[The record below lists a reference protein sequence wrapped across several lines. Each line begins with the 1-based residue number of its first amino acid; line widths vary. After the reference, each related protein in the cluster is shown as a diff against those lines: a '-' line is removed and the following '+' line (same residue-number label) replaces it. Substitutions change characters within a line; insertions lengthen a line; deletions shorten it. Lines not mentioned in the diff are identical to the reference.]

1 MACDDSLNNVH
12 PYKEIAPVFDNSP
25 YLKLVPG
32 VQGFDVPSR
41 DGLLGEWL
49 FEDNVNDTSGNNYHG
64 THVGTASYVTDTPT
78 GSGKAINLNG
88 NKYVKVDDG
97 QNQTVFNG
105 DKKFTISTWV
115 KEQPM
120 AVGSHGY
127 PSVEKVVVVGN
138 YAAKVAV
145 WLRLPPMAQVVAMEI
160 CAKARFGTI
169 PSGTI
174 WQPCTVPGM
183 ALCSGF
189 MWMENYFTSSKEW
202 AVLLG
207 IAICSFLE
215 LAIIIIHLAGTQI
228 PIWMMCVSTTVH

>member
-1 MACDDSLNNVH
+1 MPLIPLIMLH

-64 THVGTASYVTDTPT
+64 THVGTPTYVTDRTWCWK
-78 GSGKAINLNG
+78 GNQLER

-115 KEQPM
+115 KEQPD
-120 AVGSHGY
+120 GGWEPWISKRG
-127 PSVEKVVVVGN
+127 ENGRG
-138 YAAKVAV
+138 
-145 WLRLPPMAQVVAMEI
+145 WQLRREGGGVIM
-160 CAKARFGTI
+160 FTTNG
-169 PSGTI
+169 PSGGDGNMRKEWFGIIPNGIT
-174 WQPCTVPGM
+174 WLLCTVPEM
-183 ALCSGF
+183 AHTSGF
-189 MWMENYFTSSKEW
+189 MSMENYLSSKEW
-202 AVLLG
+202 G
-207 IAICSFLE
+207 QSIGMPICSYLE
-215 LAIIIIHLAGTQI
+215 QGITIIHLVII
-228 PIWMMCVSTTVH
+228 PILTWMMCVSTTVH